1 MRKAIMYL
9 LLALGITLGVL
20 FVGGAIG
27 GFIVGFVDGWNGAKN
42 GTSSSVQYGTIAAVV
57 MVVLWTVAMQ
67 WTFIR
72 NRFASYTLGLIP
84 KNRLWTVT
92 LMAFFAFAG
101 INMLEMVI
109 YHPLVDGNPESLEN
123 WQWIME
129 HRWLTIILLIPADIT
144 YMLVLYGAIF
154 REIVEWKPNVDP
166 NLLPT
171 SFSVVVLIPMFVLI
185 FFIDSDLTRSLIPS
199 FMSIQLACMIYLCTR
214 SIVPLLIGSTL
225 ADVLSIAFFDAN
237 LGGWYFIPACVLML
251 VGAWGIW
258 KATETYRPIE

>member
-57 MVVLWTVAMQ
+57 MVVLWTAAMQ

-84 KNRLWTVT
+84 KNRLWSVT

-129 HRWLTIILLIPADIT
+129 HRWLTIMLLIPADIT

-154 REIVEWKPNVDP
+154 REVREWKPDADP
-166 NLLPT
+166 NLLQA
-171 SFSVVVLIPMFVLI
+171 FFGIAVLIPMFVI
-185 FFIDSDLTRSLIPS
+185 VFFIDTELTRSLIPS
-199 FMSIQLACMIYLCTR
+199 FMSIQIACTIFQCTR
-214 SIVPLLIGSTL
+214 SVVPLLIGSTL
-225 ADVLSIAFFDAN
+225 ADVLSVVFLDVN
-237 LGGWYFIPACVLML
+237 LSGWFFIPAAVLMF
-251 VGAWGIW
+251 VGGWGIW
-258 KATETYRPIE
+258 KSTETYRPIE